1 MGSYGVTRQCE
12 TVIRYSKNKDGISQ
26 EVLDDAYKA
35 GHNEGMKNK
44 KSFFVVLFLLPVTL
58 GTPSCEGGDSG
69 WGGPTEPDNTE
80 QIVTSLVVTPG
91 SATVQLGQTVDFN
104 ASIRDQDGGLIQG
117 SVQWSSASTSVA
129 TVTTTSGT
137 ATGRNVGTTEIRADY
152 AGIRGVA
159 LLTVVGVDGN

>member
-1 MGSYGVTRQCE
+1 
-12 TVIRYSKNKDGISQ
+12 
-26 EVLDDAYKA
+26 
-35 GHNEGMKNK
+35 MKNK
-44 KSFFVVLFLLPVTL
+44 KIFLVVLFLLPVTL
-58 GTPSCEGGDSG
+58 GTPCCDGGDSG
-69 WGGPTEPDNTE
+69 CGGPTEPDNTE

-104 ASIRDQDGGLIQG
+104 ASIRDQDGDIIQG

-129 TVTTTSGT
+129 TVTATSGT

>member
-1 MGSYGVTRQCE
+1 MLEMPSMMKTLLLMSAVVPPSESYGC
-12 TVIRYSKNKDGISQ
+12 G
-26 EVLDDAYKA
+26 
-35 GHNEGMKNK
+35 
-44 KSFFVVLFLLPVTL
+44 
-58 GTPSCEGGDSG
+58 
-69 WGGPTEPDNTE
+69 GGPTEPDNTE

-104 ASIRDQDGGLIQG
+104 ASIRDQDGGIIQG

-129 TVTTTSGT
+129 TVTATSGT